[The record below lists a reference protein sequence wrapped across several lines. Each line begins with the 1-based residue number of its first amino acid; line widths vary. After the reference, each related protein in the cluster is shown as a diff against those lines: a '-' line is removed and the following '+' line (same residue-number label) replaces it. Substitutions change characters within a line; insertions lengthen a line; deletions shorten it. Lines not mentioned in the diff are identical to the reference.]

1 MVEVCFD
8 RNHRLVPRQRSFA
21 GTGCGSSRPMIASDP
36 RVGVS
41 HPPAAS
47 TWRTEVRR
55 TVPLRTLR
63 ASTSKEHRLRDHGP
77 RPVPGHSIREVF
89 DVTRA
94 TADTIVASGQILGS
108 LGLCATRT
116 SPSSDLQCPGPVSY
130 AQSPPLPA
138 LLARRGRAS
147 VPHPHRPTR
156 TRTVR
161 PHPQHT
167 MVPRGG
173 GRPVGPRRPHRV
185 ITLTH
190 QTEAP
195 RAWPCPTSDQDRT
208 MVPPGYP
215 SARCPCAPETAGR
228 VFCKVVGWYCSPPSK

>member
-1 MVEVCFD
+1 MRFLQAHDCVG
-8 RNHRLVPRQRSFA
+8 SA
-21 GTGCGSSRPMIASDP
+21 GGSEPPTGSQHVANRGPSNRPVADASRPHLEGPPGSEITDHDP
-36 RVGVS
+36 SLVITFARYSMSRV
-41 HPPAAS
+41 PP
-47 TWRTEVRR
+47 RT
-55 TVPLRTLR
+55 
-63 ASTSKEHRLRDHGP
+63 
-77 RPVPGHSIREVF
+77 
-89 DVTRA
+89 
-94 TADTIVASGQILGS
+94 TIVASGQVLGS

-190 QTEAP
+190 QTEAQ

-208 MVPPGYP
+208 MVPPGHP